1 MKRVAAARAETI
13 VADTFLARLDESE
26 RAALSDI
33 GIARAFPRRSML
45 MFEHEPGDRVMV
57 LLAGRVKVSRVA
69 EDGHDLLF
77 SIRDPGDVVGELA
90 FVDGQPRIATV
101 SALEPVHALVIPVQ
115 ALRAHL
121 EVTPRVAVVLLEVV
135 TKRFRDTTLKRSEL
149 AALDTI
155 GRVAARLLELAER
168 YGEPVDG
175 GIAIA
180 SLLSREELAAWAGAS
195 RAGVA
200 HAMQTMREL
209 GWIATDRRCILIR
222 DLDALHARAA

>member
-1 MKRVAAARAETI
+1 MAASPAESI
-13 VADTFLARLDESE
+13 VAGTFLARLDQVE
-26 RAALSDI
+26 RDALAGI
-33 GIARAFPRRSML
+33 GIARAFPRGSVL
-45 MFEHEPGDRVMV
+45 MFEHEPGDRVMI
-57 LLAGRVKVSRVA
+57 LLAGRVKVSRIS
-69 EDGHDLLF
+69 EDGHELLL

-101 SALEPVHALVIPVQ
+101 SALEQVQALVIPVQ

-135 TKRFRDTTLKRSEL
+135 TKRFRDTTLKRSEF

-155 GRVAARLLELAER
+155 GRVAGRLIELAER
-168 YGEPVDG
+168 YGESDDG
-175 GIAIA
+175 GIAVA

-200 HAMQTMREL
+200 HALQTMREL
-209 GWIATDRRCILIR
+209 GWIATDRRRVLIR
-222 DLDALHARAA
+222 DLDALRARAA